1 MQLEIAFRTRKLR
14 KTLNSQGALK
24 KSYGDK
30 LARSIM
36 IRLAVLRNARTL
48 SLVPASRPERR
59 HLLKGKRQGQFAVD
73 LDQSFRLVFEP
84 DHDPVPRS
92 EDGGIDLERV
102 TAITVIEVTDY
113 H

>member
-1 MQLEIAFRTRKLR
+1 MEIAFRTKKLR
-14 KTLNSQGALK
+14 KILNSQAALR

-30 LARSIM
+30 LARSLM
-36 IRLAVLRNARTL
+36 IRLAVLRNAETL

-59 HLLKGKRQGQFAVD
+59 HLLKGKRRGQFAVD
-73 LDQSFRLVFEP
+73 LDRSFRLIFEP
-84 DHDPVPRS
+84 NHDPVPQS

-102 TAITVIEVTDY
+102 TAITVIEVADY